1 MPAVPPSTKRSKK
14 SSTQTPAKPSPKRA
28 AKSVA
33 PQASAEDLLR
43 LDRQVCFPIYAASR
57 LVTRR
62 YQPLLEPFGITYPQY
77 IVLMILWEDA
87 PCTVS
92 RVVERALL
100 NTNTLTPLLKRL
112 EQLGYVTRQRST
124 SDERVVEI
132 DLTKAGRAL
141 HGQCACVPVELMKR
155 TPFPVEKLVALK
167 GLLEELIVSLG
178 DAGEMSEDSSG
189 TDN

>member
-1 MPAVPPSTKRSKK
+1 MPSVPPSTKLSKK
-14 SSTQTPAKPSPKRA
+14 SSVKAPSKSSPKPA
-28 AKSVA
+28 AKSAA
-33 PQASAEDLLR
+33 PETSPEDLLR

-92 RVVERALL
+92 HVVERALL

-141 HGQCACVPVELMKR
+141 HGQCACIPVELMKR

-167 GLLEELIVSLG
+167 GLLDELIVSLG
-178 DAGEMSEDSSG
+178 DAGDLSDGASG
-189 TDN
+189 TD

>member
-1 MPAVPPSTKRSKK
+1 MK
-14 SSTQTPAKPSPKRA
+14 SSAPSAPAASP
-28 AKSVA
+28 
-33 PQASAEDLLR
+33 EDLLR

-92 RVVERALL
+92 HVVERALL

-124 SDERVVEI
+124 RDERIVEI
-132 DLTKAGRAL
+132 DLTETGRAL
-141 HGQCACVPVELMKR
+141 HSQCACVPVELMKS

-167 GLLEELIVSLG
+167 GLLDELIVRLG
-178 DAGEMSEDSSG
+178 DTQDDQSQHVD
-189 TDN
+189 

>member
-1 MPAVPPSTKRSKK
+1 MPAVQKALK
-14 SSTQTPAKPSPKRA
+14 SSSKPKQKPA
-28 AKSVA
+28 AKSSSPSVPEA
-33 PQASAEDLLR
+33 VPEDLLL

-92 RVVERALL
+92 HVVERALL

-112 EQLGYVTRQRST
+112 EQLGYVTRQRSAR
-124 SDERVVEI
+124 DERVVEI

-141 HGQCACVPVELMKR
+141 HRQCACVPVELMKR
-155 TPFPVEKLVALK
+155 TPFPVEKLVVLK
-167 GLLEELIVSLG
+167 GLLDELIVSLG
-178 DAGEMSEDSSG
+178 DAGETSEDSSG
-189 TDN
+189 TV